1 MSEYHSGDGAVGSLS
16 NRGKQPGS
24 QPGEKRSRSGG
35 ISKQP
40 PWPLADVDANSSSG
54 SARRSRVYDSIMA
67 QWKQAASSTVPA
79 PRSSHRRVLGG
90 QALPTRQRAE
100 SFSLENGSGSSP
112 PRSWG
117 NLKDTV
123 SDEAQSAWR
132 EQLLQLK
139 LSRLAAVPM
148 TVLVRQG
155 KTGTANGCRVV
166 AAPRDSSARLTA
178 LAVVQGTCANV
189 SVSEACSLP
198 MVAVDSSE
206 GVPRSGWRAEGR
218 TPTASLKTHPPQA
231 VEQQQ
236 QQWQL
241 GKNNTVSKYRGGDVE
256 ETAVEEPLVG
266 NEEVRQACTNAEN
279 SVMVNESTDRSSYDT
294 GRRAS
299 PPLTQ
304 PPSAMPP
311 VRGFHLVD
319 LHAVVR
325 NSVEWSYC
333 LPQVEPCYRVS
344 SNRDS
349 VLLGLVHALGGRLTC
364 SSAYDIKAG
373 VGAARRAS
381 PTPAPPPRLLDRHV
395 CRSPVL
401 LRASVAAGVQM
412 YEVDSVDEWHRIC
425 ATRRMLGATP
435 NVWSRSGTS
444 RDPTETTPRHSRA
457 TGLSPASVMI
467 RLAMPLQPRRQFPEN
482 PSATPPNADF
492 SEALEA
498 KYGASS
504 DDVVE
509 LAQAAA
515 AAATEVAAAT
525 VGPELGA
532 GTAAS
537 KSCGSLR
544 ILPIVGFSIDVGS
557 ACWNDALRG
566 CSDPSSRQQPPDNSY
581 TSASSVPGAV
591 VSPGRLAESI
601 DAAVAFA
608 VKMALI
614 AAEAAAAAAACA
626 TAPVS
631 KVGGVADRAANQQD
645 EESVRVL
652 NSSDSTAGLAK
663 MTAPNLSTML
673 PPPFSF
679 RRLHVTGL

>member
-1 MSEYHSGDGAVGSLS
+1 
-16 NRGKQPGS
+16 
-24 QPGEKRSRSGG
+24 
-35 ISKQP
+35 
-40 PWPLADVDANSSSG
+40 
-54 SARRSRVYDSIMA
+54 
-67 QWKQAASSTVPA
+67 
-79 PRSSHRRVLGG
+79 
-90 QALPTRQRAE
+90 QRAE

-123 SDEAQSAWR
+123 SDAAQSAWR

-139 LSRLAAVPM
+139 LSRLAGVPM
-148 TVLVRQG
+148 MVLVRQG
-155 KTGTANGCRVV
+155 TTGTTNGSRVV

-178 LAVVQGTCANV
+178 LAVVEGTCANI

-198 MVAVDSSE
+198 MVVVDSSE
-206 GVPRSGWRAEGR
+206 GVPRSGWRAECR
-218 TPTASLKTHPPQA
+218 APTASRKTHPPQA

-241 GKNNTVSKYRGGDVE
+241 GKNKTVSKHRGGDAK
-256 ETAVEEPLVG
+256 ETAVEEPLAG
-266 NEEVRQACTNAEN
+266 KEEVYRACTIAD
-279 SVMVNESTDRSSYDT
+279 SSSMVDGSTGSSSDDT

-299 PPLTQ
+299 PLLAQ

-325 NSVEWSYC
+325 NSAEWSFC

-364 SSAYDIKAG
+364 SSAHDIKAG
-373 VGAARRAS
+373 VGAAHRAS

-412 YEVDSVDEWHRIC
+412 YEVDFVDEWHRIY
-425 ATRRMLGATP
+425 ATRRKLGATP

-444 RDPTETTPRHSRA
+444 RDPTQTIPRHSRA
-457 TGLSPASVMI
+457 TGLGPASVMV

-482 PSATPPNADF
+482 PSATPTDADF

-515 AAATEVAAAT
+515 AAAT
-525 VGPELGA
+525 
-532 GTAAS
+532 
-537 KSCGSLR
+537 
-544 ILPIVGFSIDVGS
+544 
-557 ACWNDALRG
+557 
-566 CSDPSSRQQPPDNSY
+566 
-581 TSASSVPGAV
+581 
-591 VSPGRLAESI
+591 
-601 DAAVAFA
+601 
-608 VKMALI
+608 
-614 AAEAAAAAAACA
+614 AAAAAA
-626 TAPVS
+626 TVDPEL
-631 KVGGVADRAANQQD
+631 G
-645 EESVRVL
+645 
-652 NSSDSTAGLAK
+652 
-663 MTAPNLSTML
+663 
-673 PPPFSF
+673 
-679 RRLHVTGL
+679 